1 MPRFGLHLGD
11 TGEQAVVAVC
21 VGPELCQLSG
31 TRFTSCLGGKPLIV
45 LASVF
50 LGRCCICE
58 ARQNQLNST
67 VSRVVGS
74 WVPVSK

>member
-11 TGEQAVVAVC
+11 AGEQASVAVR

-31 TRFTSCLGGKPLIV
+31 TWFTSCLEGKPLIA
-45 LASVF
+45 LSVF
-50 LGRCCICE
+50 LGRRCICE
-58 ARQNQLNST
+58 ARQNQLNTT